1 MIQNSRLI
9 IVSRTDHYEI
19 VGDVT
24 HHVPSSLI
32 PLKYSF
38 IPRMTNA
45 KKEEIK
51 KSLIIFKTYHLHCF
65 MKLFTE
71 LSIVR

>member
-9 IVSRTDHYEI
+9 IVSRTDHPEI

-24 HHVPSSLI
+24 YHVPSSLI

-38 IPRMTNA
+38 IPTMTNA

-51 KSLIIFKTYHLHCF
+51 K
-65 MKLFTE
+65 
-71 LSIVR
+71 RA